1 MGIRLLLFLHCS
13 LLYDD
18 IKDISKSQEAIWRE
32 IMSQFTVSINLNT
45 IFENTLNPEK
55 EKKTLRSE
63 AELAEY
69 LMEKINHNSDSMSD
83 KDKEKMRARIEA
95 KLKSGKKLTSEEEQ
109 FLKETDPQ
117 MYMQY
122 QRVRA
127 MADNM
132 ASQLKH
138 AKTKQQAN
146 DIITTSMSSV
156 SDKDPCQEYVMAAM
170 NEVAKEF
177 KKSPGYNRLPDNDSA
192 LAQKKKTLA
201 NRSFEADE
209 DDQEDNFD
217 PMTWTPLQD
226 IIDSMP
232 TFHASA

>member
-1 MGIRLLLFLHCS
+1 LPFLLHS
-13 LLYDD
+13 HPIYDD
-18 IKDISKSQEAIWRE
+18 INDIVKPSGAIGRE
-32 IMSQFTVSINLNT
+32 VMSQINISLNLNP
-45 IFENTLNPEK
+45 IFENTTNSEM

-63 AELAEY
+63 SELAEY
-69 LMEKINHNSDSMSD
+69 LMEKIKNNSDSMSD
-83 KDKEKMRARIEA
+83 EDKEKMRARIEA
-95 KLKSGKKLTSEEEQ
+95 KLKAGKKLTSEEEQ

-122 QRVRA
+122 QRIRA

-146 DIITTSMSSV
+146 DIITTAMSSV
-156 SDKDPCQEYVMAAM
+156 SDKDPCQEYIQAAM

-177 KKSPGYNRLPDNDSA
+177 KRSPDYSRLPDKESDLEKRKTASSHAND
-192 LAQKKKTLA
+192 T
-201 NRSFEADE
+201 E
-209 DDQEDNFD
+209 DDFD
-217 PMTWTPLQD
+217 PMEWTPLQD

-232 TFHASA
+232 TFHVSA

>member
-1 MGIRLLLFLHCS
+1 L
-13 LLYDD
+13 
-18 IKDISKSQEAIWRE
+18 
-32 IMSQFTVSINLNT
+32 
-45 IFENTLNPEK
+45 
-55 EKKTLRSE
+55 
-63 AELAEY
+63 ELAQY
-69 LMEKINHNSDSMSD
+69 LTEKINNTSDSMSD
-83 KDKEKMRARIEA
+83 EEKEKMRARIEA

-117 MYMQY
+117 LYMQY
-122 QRVRA
+122 KRIRA

-146 DIITTSMSSV
+146 DIITTSLSSV
-156 SDKDPCQEYVMAAM
+156 SDNDPYKEYVLAAM

-177 KKSPGYNRLPDNDSA
+177 KKSPEYSRLPEKDSD
-192 LAQKKKTLA
+192 LNKNKTA
-201 NRSFEADE
+201 S
-209 DDQEDNFD
+209 DDDFD
-217 PMTWTPLQD
+217 PMAWTPLQE

>member
-1 MGIRLLLFLHCS
+1 
-13 LLYDD
+13 
-18 IKDISKSQEAIWRE
+18 
-32 IMSQFTVSINLNT
+32 MSQMTINLNT
-45 IFENTLNPEK
+45 VYENTFNSES
-55 EKKTLRSE
+55 EKKTLRSGL
-63 AELAEY
+63 ELAEY
-69 LMEKINHNSDSMSD
+69 LAEKINNNSDSMSD
-83 KDKEKMRARIEA
+83 EEKEKMRARIEA

-109 FLKETDPQ
+109 FLQETDPQ
-117 MYMQY
+117 LYMQY
-122 QRVRA
+122 KRIRG

-156 SDKDPCQEYVMAAM
+156 SDKDPYKEYVLAAM

-177 KKSPGYNRLPDNDSA
+177 KKSPGYSRLPEKDSD
-192 LAQKKKTLA
+192 LNQNKTASA
-201 NRSFEADE
+201 NSDDSE
-209 DDQEDNFD
+209 DDFD
-217 PMTWTPLQD
+217 PMAWTPLQE